1 MQKEVKRGC
10 DKRRRKRI
18 KEQKKLSVAEEIV
31 KIKQSNLVKN
41 FSSEETPDSA
51 YAFLA
56 LGSTFC
62 TTHTQKLHDYQ
73 FDTKIFCRKLA
84 WAAYHV
90 IRKREAEAAS
100 NSQLD
105 ISAAPTVTAAVN
117 DAAKVNSW
125 TIPSKLRIKSRKNPD
140 LNDKLLDCITQKITD
155 SVNHIELPKKK
166 RSNLT
171 VLEADGMKWCKKA
184 MSERRLYFSRVDKG
198 GCILILNA
206 DDVHKIMLDTL
217 DSDEKFEKLEND
229 PRNEVKKKIKNAIKG
244 YTE

>member
-1 MQKEVKRGC
+1 M
-10 DKRRRKRI
+10 
-18 KEQKKLSVAEEIV
+18 
-31 KIKQSNLVKN
+31 
-41 FSSEETPDSA
+41 T
-51 YAFLA
+51 
-56 LGSTFC
+56 
-62 TTHTQKLHDYQ
+62 
-73 FDTKIFCRKLA
+73 
-84 WAAYHV
+84 
-90 IRKREAEAAS
+90 
-100 NSQLD
+100 
-105 ISAAPTVTAAVN
+105 

-125 TIPSKLRIKSRKNPD
+125 AIPSKLRIKSRKNPD

-217 DSDEKFEKLEND
+217 DRDEKFEKLEND

-244 YTE
+244 YTERNLLSSDDLFAITGETAKGGWSKGHEFVVRKTNMYPLFKIHKLSLEQIAQKKIPPTRMVTSGVSRATYR